1 MTRKRAIQLAVEAIE
16 LHRRKYA
23 VGYHAYQSG
32 NLSTWTTRDFK
43 NYNELTKAIIM
54 LGMKDQQEI
63 PLATLDVMEHNGRHT

>member
-23 VGYHAYQSG
+23 VGYHAYRSG

-43 NYNELTKAIIM
+43 NYNELTKAIEV
-54 LGMKDQQEI
+54 LGMNSKPEI
-63 PLATLDVMEHNGRHT
+63 PLATLDWIEHNGRHT